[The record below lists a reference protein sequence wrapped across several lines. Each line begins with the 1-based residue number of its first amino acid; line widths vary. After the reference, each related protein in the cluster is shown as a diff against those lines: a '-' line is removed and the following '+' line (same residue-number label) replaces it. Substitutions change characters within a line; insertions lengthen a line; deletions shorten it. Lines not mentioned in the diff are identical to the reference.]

1 MLRTTSKLFQLLT
14 LFLLLISAAVFSPAV
29 SAQEDQPQAPVYR
42 VEEGDYLLGIALKFG
57 VSIDDLAAAN
67 GISDYS
73 QISVGTDLIIPG
85 LPGVTGRL
93 ATIEIPI
100 GENLASLSRQYR
112 IPKEELARMN
122 RLVSPMQ
129 AYRGKDLIVTENAA
143 SDMLSGRVSLLEGES
158 LLEAA
163 ARSGD
168 NPWMLGALNQEVQ
181 FWELTPGE
189 TLISATSTN
198 TGPGALPTSIRT
210 IALKPERITQGSTV
224 VLDLQTDDTAQLNG
238 FLGDWS
244 LHFFQNGIEETALQG
259 VLAVADPGFYPLSL
273 QGTQADGTAFDFSQ
287 WVYIG
292 DGGYPF
298 DPPLTVNASL
308 IDPAVTEPEN
318 EQVRAI
324 TERFSQEKLWQG
336 QFVFPVA
343 PVFSDCFTS
352 RFGNRRSYNGSDY
365 DFYHTG
371 LDFCGAVG
379 DDVYST
385 AAGEVVFTGP
395 LTVRGNTTIID
406 HGWGVFTVYMHQSEI
421 FVNKGDR
428 VEKGQLI
435 GYVGGTGRVEG
446 PHLHWEV
453 WAGGIPVD
461 PINWLQNE
469 YP

>member
-1 MLRTTSKLFQLLT
+1 MIMSKFLRLITLVLILFSS
-14 LFLLLISAAVFSPAV
+14 LIFPGAVF
-29 SAQEDQPQAPVYR
+29 AQEDVPQGPVYR

-67 GISDYS
+67 GIANYS

-93 ATIEIPI
+93 TTIKIPF
-100 GENLASLSRQYR
+100 GENLVSLSRRYD
-112 IPKEELARMN
+112 IPEEELARMN

-129 AYRGKDLIVTENAA
+129 AYRGRDLIVTENAA
-143 SDMLSGRVSLLEGES
+143 GEAISGRGLLFSGES
-158 LLEAA
+158 PLEAA
-163 ARSGD
+163 VRSRE
-168 NPWMLGALNQEVQ
+168 NPWSLTSISLEPGL
-181 FWELTPGE
+181 WELVPGE
-189 TLISATSTN
+189 TLVLPSAVN
-198 TGPGALPTSIRT
+198 AGPGALPPVIT
-210 IALKPERITQGSTV
+210 AVELKPERISQGDTV
-224 VLDLQTDDTAQLNG
+224 VLNVQAEDNAEFTGL
-238 FLGDWS
+238 LGDWP
-244 LHFFQNGIEETALQG
+244 LHFFHQGPIETALQG
-259 VLAVADPGFYPLSL
+259 VFAIAEPGFYPLTL
-273 QGTQADGTAFDFSQ
+273 QGSLENGTEIKFSQ
-287 WVYIG
+287 WVFIG

-308 IDPAVTEPEN
+308 VDPAVTEPET

-324 TERFSQEKLWQG
+324 TDRYSSEKLWQG
-336 QFVFPVA
+336 LFASPVA

-379 DDVYST
+379 DDIYSA
-385 AAGEVVFTGP
+385 AAGEVVFAGP

-406 HGWGVFTVYMHQSEI
+406 HGWGVFTVYMHQSE
-421 FVNKGDR
+421 FLVNKGDR
-428 VEKGQLI
+428 VEKGELI
-435 GYVGGTGRVEG
+435 GRVGGTGRVEG
-446 PHLHWEV
+446 PHLHLEV

-461 PINWLQNE
+461 PIYWLQTE